1 MTPKI
6 DDPSSL
12 GSYNA
17 PTEISRLGMSGQFDE
32 SPYLLLEISGYATAG
47 RIALL
52 KRSLETYTKRDIS
65 RLDLVA
71 ALRNPTL
78 VSIEGPRR
86 GGMDDRVI
94 VEGEDLDGRRLRI
107 VILIPVIDRVA
118 VVTAWVQ
125 QPSLGG
131 NDEGGAG

>member
-1 MTPKI
+1 
-6 DDPSSL
+6 
-12 GSYNA
+12 
-17 PTEISRLGMSGQFDE
+17 MSGQFDE

-52 KRSLETYTKRDIS
+52 KRSLATYTKRDIS

-78 VSIEGPRR
+78 ISIEGPRR

-107 VILIPVIDRVA
+107 VVLIPVIDRVA
-118 VVTAWVQ
+118 VVTAWVL

-131 NDEGGAG
+131 NDEGGA